1 MTPRSKIVVRKIRRE
16 LAALAAQE
24 DGRIDLARAA
34 LLIAAEEQ
42 IIKHIEIDESLAAL
56 DRMGAEVRR
65 RIETENGLEPWEILN
80 HFLFAEMGFAG
91 NQEDYYDPRN
101 SLLNVVLERRTG
113 IPLTLSLIYME
124 VGKRAGIEVE
134 GVGMPGHFIVRVKTG
149 INDHILVDP
158 FHALVI
164 DEDDCQARLDQ
175 TYAGQIPLRAD
186 HLRAATTREIL
197 VRLLSNLKAIYL
209 QRNLPKEALAT
220 VERILLLMPGNLAE
234 HRDRGLLLS
243 QLGRQVEALPEL
255 KFYLRSAPENDEPAS
270 QVREALKSIHQ
281 KIASLN

>member
-1 MTPRSKIVVRKIRRE
+1 MTPRSKIVMRKIRRD
-16 LAALAAQE
+16 LAALVAQE

-42 IIKHIEIDESLAAL
+42 IIKQIDINESLAAL

-65 RIETENGLEPWEILN
+65 RIETENDLEPWEVLN
-80 HFLFAEMGFAG
+80 HFLFAEIGFAG

-134 GVGMPGHFIVRVKTG
+134 GVGMPGHFIIRVKAG
-149 INDHILVDP
+149 VDAHILVDP
-158 FHALVI
+158 FHGVVV

-186 HLRAATTREIL
+186 HLRAATSREIL

-209 QRNLPKEALAT
+209 KRNLPKEALAA
-220 VERILLLMPGNLAE
+220 VERILLLTPRNLAE

-243 QLGRQVEALPEL
+243 QLGRQIEALPEL
-255 KFYLRSAPENDEPAS
+255 KFYLRSAPENDEAAS
-270 QVREALKSIHQ
+270 QVREALKSVHQ